1 MRALMIL
8 ASCGAFA
15 FGGYA
20 LLNSGTAQAQDP
32 AKEESHEHSELE
44 ESMEKIKA
52 GVRKLRR
59 SLKSAESDAD
69 SLTAIAGIQAAALAA
84 KGESPRMTGRLPEA
98 DQAAFVVS
106 YRKQMIELLQ
116 SMLTLESALLD
127 GDREAA
133 SAAFDAMRGLEDPA
147 HARFIQ
153 DW

>member
-15 FGGYA
+15 LGSYA
-20 LLNSGTAQAQDP
+20 LFNTGAAQAQEP
-32 AKEESHEHSELE
+32 AHEHNELE
-44 ESMEKIKA
+44 ESMEKIKG

-69 SLTAIAGIQAAALAA
+69 SLMAIAGIQAAALTA
-84 KGESPRMTGRLPEA
+84 KGESPRMTGSLPEA
-98 DQAAFVVS
+98 ERAAFIVA

-127 GDREAA
+127 GNREAA
-133 SAAFDAMRGLEDPA
+133 TAAFDAMRGLEDPA
-147 HARFIQ
+147 HERFIQ
-153 DW
+153 DE